1 MYSIA
6 PLSRS
11 KLPTSLTIT
20 PRKPDYF
27 RWLKNTFSTNVK
39 KILHEV
45 SNNNWFE
52 NFESPGYFYKCRS
65 LWLFS
70 ETDSRINRKDVSA
83 LKRVTVAKKQVKFS
97 WDQRDS
103 NVRLR
108 EVSAL
113 WSCRL

>member
-20 PRKPDYF
+20 PTKPDYF

-52 NFESPGYFYKCRS
+52 NFESPDIFTSVEVFGCF
-65 LWLFS
+65 
-70 ETDSRINRKDVSA
+70 
-83 LKRVTVAKKQVKFS
+83 LKQTVA
-97 WDQRDS
+97 
-103 NVRLR
+103 
-108 EVSAL
+108 
-113 WSCRL
+113 